1 MRLTKA
7 QESEMKTFE
16 DARFAKM
23 TIAERIEWIAQLCI
37 SAAVDCSPS
46 KYVGRDDH
54 DTLRELAADAVQ
66 YIEDTRLE
74 GTQGMR
80 GASKRQLK
88 AAGTWTDRIIDTIY
102 IFVGVRRPQ

>member
-7 QESEMKTFE
+7 QESEMKAAE

-23 TIAERIEWIAQLCI
+23 TTTERIEWIAQLCI
-37 SAAVDCSPS
+37 SAAVDYSPS

-54 DTLRELAADAVQ
+54 DTLQELAADAVQ

-88 AAGTWTDRIIDTIY
+88 AAYTWTDRIIDTIY
-102 IFVGVRRPQ
+102 LYVGVRRPQ